1 MLTALTWITIALA
14 VVYVVVL
21 AVTLI
26 LTAYHLARGAA
37 YAEKLAG
44 GLEVVDTQTRELP
57 GYISTINGAMVQ
69 LRSGLISVD
78 GHFGHLAKAAGLE

>member
-26 LTAYHLARGAA
+26 LTAYHLLRGAGF
-37 YAEKLAG
+37 AEKLAG
-44 GLEVVDTQTRELP
+44 GLEAVDTQTRELP
-57 GYISTINGAMVQ
+57 GYISTINGAMLQ
-69 LRSGLISVD
+69 LRGGLKSVD
-78 GHFGHLAKAAGLE
+78 GHFERLAKAAGLE